1 MAGSQAG
8 SSSIVGI
15 IGLGI
20 MGAPM
25 AENMSRKFGVVGFDV
40 QPGRL
45 AAAAGIRKAASAAE
59 VGRTCPV
66 VCLSLP
72 SAAVVESVVLGE
84 GGLAAEMRK
93 GSLLID
99 LSTSLPSVSRRIA
112 ARLAEKGVEF
122 ADAPVSGG
130 EKGARD
136 AALAIMVGASV
147 RVFERACGFLH
158 AIGRTVVRVGDVGAG
173 NIAKL
178 VNNMI
183 VAAEFAVIAEGFA
196 LATSGGVDARS
207 LYEAIREGW
216 AGSKVLDVSAEA
228 ISARQYEPG
237 GTIDMLLKDLSYARA
252 LAAESQSPIPMTAAA
267 HEILVAGQAAGYGK
281 RSQPAI
287 FELWK
292 RTGEHGEHG
301 GQVEEHE

>member
-1 MAGSQAG
+1 M
-8 SSSIVGI
+8 

-25 AENMSRKFGVVGFDV
+25 AQTLSRKVRVVGFDV
-40 QPGRL
+40 QASRM
-45 AAAAGIRKAASAAE
+45 AAAAGITRAASAAE
-59 VGRTCPV
+59 VARACPV
-66 VCLSLP
+66 ICLSLP
-72 SAAVVESVVLGE
+72 SAAIVEQVVLGD
-84 GGLAAEMRK
+84 GGLAGVMTE

-99 LSTSLPSVSRRIA
+99 LSTSLPAVSRRIA
-112 ARLAEKGVEF
+112 ARLAEHGAQF

-130 EKGARD
+130 EKGARE
-136 AALAIMVGASV
+136 AALAIMVGAGPAA
-147 RVFERACGFLH
+147 FERCRPVLE

-196 LATSGGVDARS
+196 LASRGGVDAKL
-207 LYEAIREGW
+207 LYDAIREGW

-228 ISARQYEPG
+228 IAARQYVPG
-237 GTIDMLLKDLSYARA
+237 GTIDMLLKDVSYAQA
-252 LAAESQSPIPMTAAA
+252 LAAESHSPIPMTAAA

-281 RSQPAI
+281 SSQPAI
-287 FELWK
+287 YELWNRSEVK
-292 RTGEHGEHG
+292 E
-301 GQVEEHE
+301 

>member
-1 MAGSQAG
+1 M
-8 SSSIVGI
+8 V
-15 IGLGI
+15 GLGI

-25 AENMSRKFGVVGFDV
+25 AQNLSRKFAVVGFDV
-40 QPGRL
+40 QASRL
-45 AAAAGIRKAASAAE
+45 AAAAGITRGASAAE
-59 VGRTCPV
+59 VARACPV

-72 SAAVVESVVLGE
+72 SAAVVEQVVLGDD
-84 GGLAAEMRK
+84 GLGATMKE

-99 LSTSLPSVSRRIA
+99 LSTSLPAVSRRIA
-112 ARLAEKGVEF
+112 ARLADKGIGF

-136 AALAIMVGASV
+136 ASLAIMVGASEAA
-147 RVFERACGFLH
+147 FERCRPYLAAL
-158 AIGRTVVRVGDVGAG
+158 GRTVVRVGDVGAG

-196 LATSGGVDARS
+196 LASRGGVDAR
-207 LYEAIREGW
+207 LLFDAIREGW

-228 ISARQYEPG
+228 IAARQYVPG
-237 GTIDMLLKDLSYARA
+237 GTIDMLLKDLSYAQA
-252 LAAESQSPIPMTAAA
+252 LAAESQCSIPMTAAA
-267 HEILVAGQAAGYGK
+267 HEIFVAGQAAGHGR

-292 RTGEHGEHG
+292 RQG
-301 GQVEEHE
+301 GA